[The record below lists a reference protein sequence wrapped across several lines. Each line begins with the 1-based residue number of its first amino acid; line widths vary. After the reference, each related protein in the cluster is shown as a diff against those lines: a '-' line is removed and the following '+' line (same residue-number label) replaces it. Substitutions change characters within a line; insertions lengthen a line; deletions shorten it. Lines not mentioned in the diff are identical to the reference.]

1 MSDIYIIHLIFICL
15 NLLFFNFLI
24 LGEVDRYYQASG
36 YSYSKSDGKY
46 QPKGNY
52 ATTGSSYTKAESD
65 SRYTPKN
72 WVGEIYNG
80 TLNEGNSVKV
90 NYDVRGRSLYMLSDR
105 NEIGLTEIRIPA
117 DNLLV
122 TINNGDR
129 WTRMKTTENG
139 TRIHIVASTLMIK
152 KLYLI

>member
-65 SRYTPKN
+65 CRYENKGTGKS
-72 WVGEIYNG
+72 WRKVGG
-80 TLNEGNSVKV
+80 AGNSTSTITLTE
-90 NYDVRGRSLYMLSDR
+90 DVRGKQIYFKLPG
-105 NEIGLTEIRIPA
+105 GLRRRKL
-117 DNLLV
+117 DNSY
-122 TINNGDR
+122 D
-129 WTRMKTTENG
+129 
-139 TRIHIVASTLMIK
+139 AS
-152 KLYLI
+152 Y